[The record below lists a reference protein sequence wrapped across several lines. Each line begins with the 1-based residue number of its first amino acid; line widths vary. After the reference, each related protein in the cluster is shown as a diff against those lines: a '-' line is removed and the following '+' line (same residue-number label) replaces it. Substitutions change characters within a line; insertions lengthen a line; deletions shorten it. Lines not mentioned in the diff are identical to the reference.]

1 LMLFLVGAG
10 LSGGGLSEDA
20 LELLKREGVKV
31 YAEQYTGWFG
41 DRIPDLEK
49 QISKSISILERSGLE
64 DNISSLI
71 AMAAKSE
78 IAVLVAGDP
87 LVATTHKIA
96 CIEAKKLGVKVK
108 VIHAESIVG
117 AAMGESGLDFYR
129 FGQICTI
136 PAWSEHYKPV
146 SFYETIEKNLANNL
160 HSILL
165 LDYDPK
171 TGSIQPAY
179 AVDLL
184 LQAEK
189 RYKKGIIRPSMRMI
203 VLHNLSLD
211 GEQKLLIGLDAVKT
225 LRFDAGPTVMILP
238 AKMSE
243 VEVESTAAM
252 LGV

>member
-1 LMLFLVGAG
+1 MLFLVGAG
-10 LSGGGLSEDA
+10 LSEGGLSEDA
-20 LELLKREGVKV
+20 LELLKKDTVHI

-41 DRIPDLEK
+41 ERIPALEK
-49 QISKSISILERSGLE
+49 TIGKKITILERAGLE
-64 DNISSLI
+64 DNLEALI
-71 AMAAKSE
+71 KEAAGKD

-96 CIEAKKLGVKVK
+96 CIEAKKANVPVKI
-108 VIHAESIVG
+108 IHAGSIVG

-136 PAWSEHYKPV
+136 AAWSEHYKPV
-146 SFYETIEKNLANNL
+146 SFYETIEKNFNNNL

-171 TGSIQPAY
+171 AGSIQPAY
-179 AVDLL
+179 VADLL
-184 LQAEK
+184 TQAEK
-189 RYKKGIIRPSMRMI
+189 KYARGLIKPAMKVI
-203 VLHNLSLD
+203 VLHNIALK
-211 GEQKLLIGLDAVKT
+211 GEQKLLLRLEAVKT
-225 LRFDAGPTVMILP
+225 LRFDTGPTVMILP

-243 VEVESTAAM
+243 VETESTAAM